1 MADILQVQA
10 AVVDICNSLE
20 TGWWNGIVALDDAK
34 RSTQAL
40 LYAVQLSGK
49 QVLRAI
55 AANAKHGSY
64 GVLSRRI
71 ACNRDE
77 FLPKHDG
84 AIGIPL
90 ILPYENAPRWRTG
103 SETSPQQIDSYIDNP
118 AGYTGARDGIVIP
131 HDEIGPGG
139 QMSPLACKYSLI
151 NEYFKF
157 TGFSAEVPMVQLD
170 ALIAADADW
179 FLNLIP
185 ADLEDAVIKLS
196 PSKLVKEGDVLFQIA
211 GAYQQLGLTDLAD
224 ISAGATRV
232 SKPPPPKQLVA
243 QREAA

>member
-1 MADILQVQA
+1 MADILLVKGSVA
-10 AVVDICNSLE
+10 DILNALE
-20 TGWWNGIVALDDAK
+20 EGFWDGVAALDDAK
-34 RSTQAL
+34 RSPE
-40 LYAVQLSGK
+40 AVDLAVRSSGK

-90 ILPYENAPRWRTG
+90 ILPYEDAPRWRTG

-157 TGFSAEVPMVQLD
+157 TGFSAKIPMVQLD
-170 ALIAADADW
+170 ALIEADDDW

-224 ISAGATRV
+224 ISAGAMRV